1 MSKESNNQG
10 RAYEFAWIKILE
22 KELNS
27 KTNLK
32 VIHNSSYEVNKRA
45 WDLMDSQTKSTYK
58 TSAEAAVRTIL
69 ELEPRLE
76 ENDGKELTLEFQK
89 DDKGTKGD
97 VRDIVIK
104 KDTIEWEIGLS
115 IKHNHEA
122 VKHSRLSRKLDFG
135 NEWFDMPCSQNYWND
150 VKPIFDFLS
159 EEKRKGT
166 LWRELENKEDDVY
179 VPILTAFM
187 DEIKRSYANE
197 PDVPQKMVEYLI
209 GVKDYHKV
217 VSKDSHQVTL
227 IHTFNMHGTLNKP
240 SKVKISAITVPT
252 VELPTRLVALDFK
265 KDNKTT
271 VEMYLD
277 NGWELSFRI
286 HNAEKVLAPT
296 LKFDVQF
303 MGMPPTIMTISIK
316 CK

>member
-69 ELEPRLE
+69 ELEPRSE

-104 KDTIEWEIGLS
+104 KDKIVWEIGLS
-115 IKHNHEA
+115 IKHNH
-122 VKHSRLSRKLDFG
+122 
-135 NEWFDMPCSQNYWND
+135 
-150 VKPIFDFLS
+150 
-159 EEKRKGT
+159 
-166 LWRELENKEDDVY
+166 
-179 VPILTAFM
+179 
-187 DEIKRSYANE
+187 
-197 PDVPQKMVEYLI
+197 
-209 GVKDYHKV
+209 
-217 VSKDSHQVTL
+217 
-227 IHTFNMHGTLNKP
+227 
-240 SKVKISAITVPT
+240 
-252 VELPTRLVALDFK
+252 
-265 KDNKTT
+265 
-271 VEMYLD
+271 
-277 NGWELSFRI
+277 
-286 HNAEKVLAPT
+286 
-296 LKFDVQF
+296 
-303 MGMPPTIMTISIK
+303 
-316 CK
+316 